1 MPSEFIQKLTEMKDL
16 VHINRMQIN
25 RVKRCREKKQP
36 SKSKIC
42 VDSNIKENSIIR
54 QSNDQTQRKTVNFSE
69 VLKEICINTSVP
81 TQKFAK
87 ISSVFENLNSCE
99 NIPEPEFIQM
109 DFEEPSSIRA
119 KLDLSNTVEE
129 NFETFSLPNTESL
142 FDNSTINT
150 FDFLM
155 AIYSIKAKHSLSLN
169 CVDDF
174 LKLFKMISPTPNNIP
189 KNYSYIEKSFGNIEN
204 DNKRVY
210 YVCTKCQYLHNDVLP
225 LSELTTQNKQCP
237 SCNSNVLDPFI
248 TLDYKFQIEQLL
260 AKKNLFKQIV
270 SRNNISNNPQ
280 FLNDLYDGKV
290 YQETIKQKPNN
301 TQFISINLN
310 TDGAPVTNSRNFSI
324 WPLLGTIAKFDQQSR
339 ENFNNMIIFGLW
351 LSKNKPVYEVFVS
364 K

>member
-25 RVKRCREKKQP
+25 RVIRCREKKQP

-69 VLKEICINTSVP
+69 VLKEICIKTSVP
-81 TQKFAK
+81 AQKFAK
-87 ISSVFENLNSCE
+87 ISSDFENLNSCE
-99 NIPEPEFIQM
+99 NIPEPEFTQM

-129 NFETFSLPNTESL
+129 NFETFSLPKLET
-142 FDNSTINT
+142 
-150 FDFLM
+150 
-155 AIYSIKAKHSLSLN
+155 KHSLSSN

-204 DNKRVY
+204 DINRVY
-210 YVCTKCQYLHNDVLP
+210 YVCPKCQYLHNDVIT
-225 LSELTTQNKQCP
+225 LSELTTQNKQFP
-237 SCNSNVLDPFI
+237 SCNSNVLDPFL

-290 YQETIKQKPNN
+290 YQETLKQKPNN

-310 TDGAPVTNSRNFSI
+310 TDGAPLF
-324 WPLLGTIAKFDQQSR
+324 AC
-339 ENFNNMIIFGLW
+339 
-351 LSKNKPVYEVFVS
+351 
-364 K
+364 